1 MNSTIPLAGVLGFPI
16 SHSKS
21 PRLHAHWLAKYG
33 IQGHYVP
40 LHVAPEN
47 LANTLKSMP
56 NMGFV
61 GCNVTI
67 PHKEAALALA
77 HHVTDSA
84 RRIGAANTL
93 VFKDGE
99 IYADNTDGIG
109 FIENLRQ
116 NAPKWRADAGPV
128 LVIGAGGAAR
138 AILVALLDAGAPEI
152 LVTNRTADR
161 ASALAAEFGQ
171 RIKAHPWEKTE
182 ALLPQAATVVNTT
195 ALGMTGKEAFP
206 FSLSGLSSTAL
217 ATDIVYTPLDTPF
230 LQAARAQGCQTV
242 DGLGMLLHQAAPG
255 FARWFG
261 QMPEVTDETRRVVL
275 GL

>member
-1 MNSTIPLAGVLGFPI
+1 MNSTIPLAGVIGFPI

-21 PRLHAHWLAKYG
+21 PRLHGHWLAKYG
-33 IQGHYVP
+33 IQGHYLP
-40 LHVAPEN
+40 LHVASEN

-67 PHKEAALALA
+67 PHKETALALA
-77 HHVTDSA
+77 QHVTDAA

-116 NAPKWRADAGPV
+116 NAPNWRADAGPV

-152 LVTNRTADR
+152 LLTNRTADR
-161 ASALAAEFGQ
+161 ASALAAEFGP
-171 RIKAHPWEKTE
+171 RVKAHPWEKTE
-182 ALLPQAATVVNTT
+182 ALLPQTAMVVNTT
-195 ALGMTGKEAFP
+195 ALGMTGKDPFP

-230 LQAARAQGCQTV
+230 LQAARAQGCVTV

-261 QMPEVTDETRRVVL
+261 QMPAVTEETRRVVL
-275 GL
+275 GQ

>member
-1 MNSTIPLAGVLGFPI
+1 MNSTIPLAGVIGFPVA
-16 SHSKS
+16 HSKS
-21 PRLHAHWLAKYG
+21 PRLHGHWLAKYG
-33 IQGHYVP
+33 LQGHYVP
-40 LHVAPEN
+40 LHVAPEH

-56 NMGFV
+56 DMGFV

-67 PHKEAALALA
+67 PHKEAALSLA
-77 HHVTDSA
+77 QNVTDRA

-99 IYADNTDGIG
+99 IHADNTDGIG

-116 NAPKWRADAGPV
+116 NAPNWRADAGPV

-138 AILVALLDAGAPEI
+138 AILVALLDAGAPEV
-152 LVTNRTADR
+152 LLTNRTADR
-161 ASALAAEFGQ
+161 ASALAAEFGT
-171 RIKAHPWEKTE
+171 RVKAHPWEKTE
-182 ALLPQAATVVNTT
+182 TLLSQAATVVNTT

-206 FSLSGLSSTAL
+206 FSLNGLSSAAL
-217 ATDIVYTPLDTPF
+217 ATDIVYAPLDTPF
-230 LQAARAQGCQTV
+230 LQAARARGCTTV

-261 QMPEVTDETRRVVL
+261 QVPEITDETRRVVL
-275 GL
+275 GQ